1 MPPRQKLS
9 YYDDPVSV
17 GRRIR
22 EARLAAGMSQ
32 KQLAFAGC
40 TAAYVSRIEQGDR
53 VPSLQILREFARRLG
68 VGESYLAHGVDAGD
82 AGAPSLTAARVALG
96 LGEVVEAREL
106 IDAALRSARSDPER
120 ATASALFGEV
130 ALYESDPVAAIDA
143 LERARALDPSIE
155 RKDPAVAEAL
165 GRAYARAGEYEM
177 AIAVFLR
184 NLDEARKRDDLVNR
198 IRFGAL
204 LGNAYSDSGN
214 FAAAEDVLGSLVA
227 DVSGLADPLG
237 RARIYWSQSR
247 MHALKHDAD
256 SAARY
261 AQRALEVLEVAGQ
274 TYYAALAHQLLAHI
288 EIDRGNAEH
297 AVELLD
303 EAVPLVEASGRPFE
317 RANLQLERARAL
329 MSLGR
334 EEEAAS
340 LAMEAAGVLE
350 HASSL
355 DAGRGFS
362 LIAKVF
368 ADIGDSDKAIELYE
382 LAIERLESVPNRYLV
397 EAYSRLAEL
406 YEQTGQA
413 QRALELLRQ
422 AMRVQHDA
430 GRMLSEH

>member
-9 YYDDPVSV
+9 YYDDPVAV
-17 GRRIR
+17 GSRIKQ
-22 EARLAAGMSQ
+22 ARLAAGMSQ

-68 VGESYLAHGVDAGD
+68 VGESYLAHGVEGES
-82 AGAPSLTAARVALG
+82 GGLPLTAARVALG
-96 LGEVVEAREL
+96 LGEVAEAREL
-106 IDAALRSARSDPER
+106 IDAALRDARSDPER
-120 ATASALFGEV
+120 AAASALLGEV
-130 ALYESDPVAAIDA
+130 ALYESEPVAAVEA
-143 LERARALDPSIE
+143 LERARGLDPSIE
-155 RKDPAVAEAL
+155 RKDPAVPDAL
-165 GRAYARAGEYEM
+165 GRAYARAGEYEA
-177 AIAVFLR
+177 AIGVFLR
-184 NLDEARKRDDLVNR
+184 NFEGARERHDLVNK

-204 LGNAYSDSGN
+204 LGNAYSDTGN
-214 FAAAEDVLGSLVA
+214 FVAAEAVLGELLA
-227 DVSGLADPLG
+227 EAGGLADPIG
-237 RARIYWSQSR
+237 RARIYWAQSR
-247 MHALKHDAD
+247 MHTLKHDAD

-261 AQRALEVLEVAGQ
+261 AQRALEVLDVAGQ

-288 EIDRGNAEH
+288 EVDRGNAER

-303 EAVPLVEASGRPFE
+303 EAAPLVEASGRPFE

-329 MSLGR
+329 MSLGK

-368 ADIGDSDKAIELYE
+368 ADLDDTDKAIELYE
-382 LAIERLESVPNRYLV
+382 LAIERLEAVPSRYLV
-397 EAYSRLAEL
+397 EAYSQLAEL
-406 YEQTGQA
+406 YEQTGEA
-413 QRALELLRQ
+413 QRALELLRH

-430 GRMLSEH
+430 GRLLAEH